1 ILRRVRNGGRWIRTP
16 AGPAAGLAGPDC
28 VACNAGKSRLSPFR
42 RLTGCLATLIP
53 PPLSV
58 HEATPSWT
66 DRGKCCTSEW
76 NWGYQK
82 TGCQCRNKLSCLFA
96 WDRPSLSVLRDYP

>member
-1 ILRRVRNGGRWIRTP
+1 RRVRNGGRWIRTP

-76 NWGYQK
+76 NWGIK
-82 TGCQCRNKLSCLFA
+82 IIMST
-96 WDRPSLSVLRDYP
+96 